1 MITRRRLAGL
11 LAAPALLPAAARAQ
25 GSGWMPDRPIRLLIG
40 FPPGGASDAAVRII
54 QPRLSAL
61 LGQSVVV
68 DNRAGAGGNLAAE
81 AAARSAPDG
90 TTLVSAN
97 IGTLAVNP
105 ALVRMMPFHPVN
117 DLAPLS
123 LIFNATNVLVVPAS
137 RPWRSVAEL
146 VAAAKARPDAITY
159 GTGGVGSPGHLC
171 GILLDKI
178 AGTRTVSVPYRGG
191 GPQMLGL
198 VAGEHD
204 FSFSPM
210 GTVTTHIAAG
220 TIRALGVST
229 RGRAPELPEV
239 PTMIEAGLPD
249 YEVLNWD
256 GILVPR
262 ATPAP
267 IRQKLGDVIRQV
279 LAEPEI
285 VAEFAKRGLTP
296 RPTSEE
302 AFAAQLAADSQ
313 TWQGLIR
320 AAGIEPS

>member
-1 MITRRRLAGL
+1 MLSRRPLLAGL
-11 LAAPALLPAAARAQ
+11 AAALATPSLAQ
-25 GSGWMPDRPIRLLIG
+25 TWSPDRPVRLLIG

-68 DNRAGAGGNLAAE
+68 DNRAGAGGNLAVE
-81 AAARSAPDG
+81 AAARSTPDG

-105 ALVRMMPFHPVN
+105 ALVRVMPFDPIA

-123 LIFNATNVLVVPAS
+123 LLFNATNVLVVPAAK
-137 RPWRSVAEL
+137 PYRSVADIL
-146 VAAAKARPDAITY
+146 AAARARPETITY
-159 GTGGVGSPGHLC
+159 GTGGVGSPGHLS
-171 GILLDKI
+171 GILLDSI
-178 AGTRTVSVPYRGG
+178 GGVRTVAVPYRGG

-198 VAGEHD
+198 VAAEHD

-210 GTVTTHIAAG
+210 GTVTSHIAAG
-220 TIRALGVST
+220 TIRALGVTT
-229 RGRAPELPEV
+229 RARAPELPEV

-249 YEVLNWD
+249 FEVLNWD

-262 ATPAP
+262 ATPMA
-267 IRQKLGDVIRQV
+267 IRTRLGDAIRQV
-279 LAEPEI
+279 LGEAE
-285 VAEFAKRGLTP
+285 VQAEFARRGLTP
-296 RPTSEE
+296 RPTTE
-302 AFAAQLAADSQ
+302 ADFTAQLAADSAN
-313 TWQGLIR
+313 WQRLIR

>member
-1 MITRRRLAGL
+1 MLTRRRLPL
-11 LAAPALLPAAARAQ
+11 LAAPLLLPALSRAQ
-25 GSGWMPDRPIRLLIG
+25 GTGWVPDRPIRLLIG

-61 LGQSVVV
+61 LGQTVVV

-105 ALVRMMPFHPVN
+105 ALVRQMPFHPVN

-171 GILLDKI
+171 GILMDKV

-210 GTVTTHIAAG
+210 GTVTTHIATG
-220 TIRALGVST
+220 TVRALGVTT

-256 GILVPR
+256 GLLVPR

-267 IRQKLGDVIRQV
+267 IRQRLGDVIRQV
-279 LAEPEI
+279 LAEPEVI
-285 VAEFAKRGLTP
+285 TEFGKRGLTP
-296 RPTSEE
+296 RPTSE
-302 AFAAQLAADSQ
+302 ADFAAQLAADSQ
-313 TWQGLIR
+313 NWQALIR

>member
-1 MITRRRLAGL
+1 MIQRRLLLGT
-11 LAAPALLPAAARAQ
+11 LAAPLFAPALARAQ
-25 GSGWMPDRPIRLLIG
+25 TPAWTPDRPLRLLIG

-61 LGQSVVV
+61 LGQTVVV

-97 IGTLAVNP
+97 IGTLTVNP
-105 ALVRMMPFHPVN
+105 ALVRQMPFHPVN

-123 LIFNATNVLVVPAS
+123 LIFNATNVLVVPSS

-146 VAAAKARPDAITY
+146 VAAAKARPDTVTY

-171 GILLDKI
+171 GILVDKL

-210 GTVTTHIAAG
+210 GTVTSHIAAG

-229 RGRAPELPEV
+229 RVRAPELPDV
-239 PTMIEAGLPD
+239 PTMIEAGLAD

-267 IRQKLGDVIRQV
+267 IRQRLGDVIRQV

-285 VAEFAKRGLTP
+285 VADFARRGLTP
-296 RPTSEE
+296 RPTSEA
-302 AFAAQLAADSQ
+302 AFAAQLAADSE

>member
-137 RPWRSVAEL
+137 RPWRNVAEL

-220 TIRALGVST
+220 TIRALGVTT

>member
-1 MITRRRLAGL
+1 MMRRRLLLGT
-11 LAAPALLPAAARAQ
+11 LAAPLLTPALARAQ
-25 GSGWMPDRPIRLLIG
+25 AAPWAPDRPIRLLIG

-105 ALVRMMPFHPVN
+105 ALVRLMPFHPVN

-146 VAAAKARPDAITY
+146 VAAAKARPDTITY

-178 AGTRTVSVPYRGG
+178 AGTRTVPVPYRGG

-239 PTMIEAGLPD
+239 PTMIEAGLPG

-267 IRQKLGDVIRQV
+267 IRQRLGDVIRQV

-302 AFAAQLAADSQ
+302 AFAAQLAADSE